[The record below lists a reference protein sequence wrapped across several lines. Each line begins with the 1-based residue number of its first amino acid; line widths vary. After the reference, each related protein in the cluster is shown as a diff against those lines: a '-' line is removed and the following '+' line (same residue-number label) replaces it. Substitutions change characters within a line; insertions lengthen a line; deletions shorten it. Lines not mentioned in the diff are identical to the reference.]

1 MKNLIIIGARGFG
14 REVWG
19 MAQNC
24 VGYGSEFVLKG
35 FLDDKSDAL
44 DETSGYGPILDS
56 VENYRPLTD
65 DVFVCALGNPRAKEK
80 YVNMILDKG
89 GDFISLVHNTSSV
102 RSPLGPGCI
111 VCAYCLL
118 SCDMKIGSFNTF
130 QGFSVIGHDVSIGN
144 FCELETRTFMGGY
157 SQLGDRVTLHTN
169 AVVHPKIKI
178 GNDATVGALS
188 VVIRNVRDNT
198 TVYGNPAIRLKY

>member
-1 MKNLIIIGARGFG
+1 MNGLIIIGARGFG
-14 REVWG
+14 REVWRL
-19 MAQNC
+19 AQNC
-24 VGYGSEFVLKG
+24 AGYGKEFGLKG

-44 DETSGYGPILDS
+44 DGTSAYGPILDS
-56 VENYRPLTD
+56 VENYMPSTD
-65 DVFVCALGNPRAKEK
+65 DVFVCALGNPKAKEK

-89 GDFISLVHNTSSV
+89 GKFISLVHNTSYV

-118 SCDMKIGSFNTF
+118 SCDVKIGSFNTF

-188 VVIRNVRDNT
+188 VVIRNVKDNT
-198 TVYGNPAIRLKY
+198 TVYGNPAVRLKY